1 MQIRLTY
8 LRVKKNQFKWI
19 QGEDQMNPEEA
30 KESAKSHL
38 LDYLNAKGI
47 NTSTTFSCLNPAHE
61 DKHPSM
67 SFDSRRNRCHCF
79 SCGVDYDIFD
89 VVSLETGL
97 TGKDLFEHVYKMFG
111 INVDYQN
118 HTSCTSS
125 KFIPQPESKT
135 KIDINKKSQ
144 NENRENLTEF
154 FEKCHAA
161 VEKTDYW
168 KKRGLSKA
176 TVDAYNLGYWEEK
189 RRFVIP
195 TGDFS
200 YNARATWEADK
211 KERYL
216 KPKGQFELFNLK
228 AIPLAEQPVFVVE
241 GEFDA
246 LSIIE
251 AGGIAV
257 ALGSSSNLRFIE
269 FLKSNRPKYP
279 LILALDNDEAGRAGE
294 AKLSEEL
301 TKIQVDFVDAD
312 ITFGFK
318 DANEA
323 LVKDR
328 ETFVQSVLNAK
339 NNVLNLLEE
348 KRQKEAEAYYQ
359 TAAVHGL
366 SDFIA
371 DIEKRHNKDC
381 VSTGFEN
388 LDDILDGGFYPGLY
402 IIGAISSLG
411 KTTFALQVADNAAK
425 KGQDVLVF
433 SLEMGKQELI
443 AKSISRLSF
452 QKCKSWG
459 SDLDFAT
466 TTRNLMN
473 GKSLNSKERVDFLNE
488 CIKGYSDYAGRI
500 FYHIGIGDIGVEK
513 IKSVIAR
520 HIRITGRKPLVIIDY
535 LQIIAPFDMR
545 ATDKQNTDK
554 AVVELKRASR
564 DYDVPIFAISSFNR
578 ENYTSPV
585 NIASFKESG
594 AIEYTSDVLMALQF
608 KGMDYLKK
616 EDGKYE
622 DEKSRTARIIQ
633 LRNEQEKNAEIPGKA
648 QELQLKILKNRN
660 GRKGGVDLEFHPM
673 FNCFEVPKK
682 KVENGGWIL
691 KSKK

>member
-1 MQIRLTY
+1 
-8 LRVKKNQFKWI
+8 
-19 QGEDQMNPEEA
+19 MNPEEA
-30 KESAKSHL
+30 KEYAKTNL
-38 LDYLNAKGI
+38 EAYLNAKGI
-47 NTSTTFSCLNPAHE
+47 NTTSNFSCLNPAHE
-61 DKHPSM
+61 DNHPSM

-89 VVSLETGL
+89 VVAIDTGL
-97 TGKDLFEHVYKMFG
+97 SGKELFNHVYSLYN
-111 INVDYQN
+111 ISVDYEKSKNQ
-118 HTSCTSS
+118 TSS
-125 KFIPQPESKT
+125 KSIPQPESAVMAAT
-135 KIDINKKSQ
+135 EIAINKKSQ
-144 NENRENLTEF
+144 NENRENLTDF

-189 RRFVIP
+189 CRFVIP
-195 TGDFS
+195 TGEFS

-216 KPKGQFELFNLK
+216 KPKGHFELFNLN
-228 AIPLAEQPVFVVE
+228 AIPLAQQPVFVVE

-301 TKIQVDFVDAD
+301 TKIQVEFVDAD
-312 ITFGFK
+312 ITLGFK

-323 LVKDR
+323 LVGDR
-328 ETFVQSVLNAK
+328 ETFIQTVLNAR
-339 NNVLNLLEE
+339 NNVLALLEE
-348 KRQKEAEAYYQ
+348 KRQKEEADYYQ
-359 TAAVHGL
+359 TSAVNGL

-388 LDDILDGGFYPGLY
+388 LDEILDGGFYPGLY

-452 QKCKSWG
+452 QKCKNWG
-459 SDLDFAT
+459 SDLNFAT

-513 IKSVIAR
+513 IKAVIAR

-535 LQIIAPFDMR
+535 LQIIAPFDIR

-616 EDGKYE
+616 DDGKYE

-682 KVENGGWIL
+682 IVENGGWTL
-691 KSKK
+691 KAKK

>member
-1 MQIRLTY
+1 
-8 LRVKKNQFKWI
+8 
-19 QGEDQMNPEEA
+19 MNPEEA
-30 KESAKSHL
+30 KKYAKTNL
-38 LDYLNAKGI
+38 EAYLNAKGI
-47 NTSTTFSCLNPAHE
+47 NTSSNFSCLNPAHE

-89 VVSLETGL
+89 VAAIDTGL
-97 TGKDLFEHVYKMFG
+97 SGKDLFNHVYSLYN
-111 INVDYQN
+111 ISVDYENSKNQ
-118 HTSCTSS
+118 TSS
-125 KFIPQPESKT
+125 KSIPQTESKT

-279 LILALDNDEAGRAGE
+279 LILALDNDEAGRAGK

-301 TKIQVDFVDAD
+301 TKIQIDFVDAD

-323 LVKDR
+323 LVEDR

-388 LDDILDGGFYPGLY
+388 LDELLDGGFYPGLY

-452 QKCKSWG
+452 QKCKNWG

-513 IKSVIAR
+513 IKAVIAR

-616 EDGKYE
+616 DDDKYE

-660 GRKGGVDLEFHPM
+660 GRKGGVDFEFHPM

-682 KVENGGWIL
+682 KLENGGW
-691 KSKK
+691 KVRERK

>member
-1 MQIRLTY
+1 
-8 LRVKKNQFKWI
+8 
-19 QGEDQMNPEEA
+19 MNPEEA
-30 KESAKSHL
+30 KEYAKTHL
-38 LDYLNAKGI
+38 LTYLNAKGI
-47 NTSTTFSCLNPAHE
+47 NTSTNFSCLNPFHE

-67 SFDSRRNRCHCF
+67 SFDQKRNRCHCF

-89 VVSLETGL
+89 IIANETGL
-97 TGKDLFEHVYKMFG
+97 NGKELFDYVYNKFG

-118 HTSCTSS
+118 YHSVKNSS
-125 KFIPQPESKT
+125 KYISHSESNT
-135 KIDINKKSQ
+135 KNNINLEQKKISKESFQ
-144 NENRENLTEF
+144 TF
-154 FEKCHAA
+154 FNKCHAN

-195 TGDFS
+195 TGEFS

-216 KPKGQFELFNLK
+216 KPKGQFELFNLQV
-228 AIPLAEQPVFVVE
+228 IPIAEQPVFIVE

-257 ALGSSSNLRFIE
+257 ALGSSNNLRFIE
-269 FLKSNRPKYP
+269 FLKTSKPKYP
-279 LILALDNDEAGRAGE
+279 LILALDNDEAGRVGE
-294 AKLSEEL
+294 EKLAEEL
-301 TKIQVDFVDAD
+301 TKIGVQYVQAD
-312 ITFGFK
+312 ITDQFK

-323 LVKDR
+323 LVYDR
-328 ETFVQSVLNAK
+328 ENFIKRIENTKNTVLE
-339 NNVLNLLEE
+339 LLEE
-348 KRQKEAEAYYQ
+348 KKKKEIEEYYK
-359 TAAVHGL
+359 TSATNEL
-366 SDFIA
+366 SKFIS
-371 DIEKRHNKDC
+371 DIENRRNKDC
-381 VSTGFEN
+381 VSTGFNN
-388 LDDILDGGFYPGLY
+388 LDEILDGGFYSGLY

-411 KTTFALQVADNAAK
+411 KTTFALQIADNVAK
-425 KGQDVLVF
+425 NGQDVLVF

-443 AKSISRLSF
+443 SKSISRLSF
-452 QKCKSWG
+452 AKCKAWG
-459 SDLDFAT
+459 TDYENAT

-473 GKSLNSKERVDFLNE
+473 GKAIETKVKIDFLNE
-488 CIKGYSDYAGRI
+488 CLKEYADYANRI

-513 IKSVIAR
+513 IKSVISR
-520 HIRITGRKPLVIIDY
+520 HIKITGRKPLVIIDY

-554 AVVELKRASR
+554 AVVELKRVSR
-564 DYDVPIFAISSFNR
+564 DYEIPIFAISSFNR

-608 KGMDYLKK
+608 KGMDYVKT
-616 EDGKYE
+616 DSGKYE

-633 LRNEQEKNAEIPGKA
+633 LREEQEKNAEIPGKP

-660 GRKGGVDLEFHPM
+660 GRKGGVEFNFYPM
-673 FNCFEVPKK
+673 FNCFEVPKPA
-682 KVENGGWIL
+682 NGGWTL

>member
-1 MQIRLTY
+1 
-8 LRVKKNQFKWI
+8 
-19 QGEDQMNPEEA
+19 MNPEEA

-47 NTSTTFSCLNPAHE
+47 NTSTNFSCLNPAHE

-89 VVSLETGL
+89 VVAIDTGL
-97 TGKDLFEHVYKMFG
+97 SGKELFNHVYSLYN
-111 INVDYQN
+111 ISVDYENSKNQ
-118 HTSCTSS
+118 TSS

-176 TVDAYNLGYWEEK
+176 TIDAYNLGYWEEK

-269 FLKSNRPKYP
+269 FLKTNRPKYP

-323 LVKDR
+323 LVEDR

-371 DIEKRHNKDC
+371 EIEKRHNKDC

-388 LDDILDGGFYPGLY
+388 LDEILDGGFYPGLY

-513 IKSVIAR
+513 IKAVIAR

-682 KVENGGWIL
+682 KVENGGWVL
-691 KSKK
+691 KAKK

>member
-1 MQIRLTY
+1 
-8 LRVKKNQFKWI
+8 
-19 QGEDQMNPEEA
+19 MNPEEA

-47 NTSTTFSCLNPAHE
+47 NTSTNFSCLNPSH
-61 DKHPSM
+61 DDRHPSM

-89 VVSLETGL
+89 VVGLETGL
-97 TGKDLFEHVYKMFG
+97 TGKELFDHVYKLYN
-111 INVDYQN
+111 ISVDYSDFNKNQN
-118 HTSCTSS
+118 TSKS
-125 KFIPQPESKT
+125 IPHPESKT

-144 NENRENLTEF
+144 NENREPLTDF
-154 FEKCHAA
+154 FAKCHAA

-168 KKRGLSKA
+168 KKRGLSKSI
-176 TVDAYNLGYWEEK
+176 VDAYNLGYWEEK
-189 RRFVIP
+189 KRFVIP
-195 TGDFS
+195 TGEFS

-246 LSIIE
+246 LSIIG

-279 LILALDNDEAGRAGE
+279 LILALDNDEAGKAGE
-294 AKLSEEL
+294 AKLSDEL
-301 TKIQVDFVDAD
+301 TKIQVEFIDAD
-312 ITFGFK
+312 ITGDFK

-323 LVKDR
+323 LIGDR
-328 ETFVQSVLNAK
+328 EVFIQNVMNAR
-339 NNVLNLLEE
+339 NNVLSLLEE
-348 KRQKEAEAYYQ
+348 KRQKEEQAYYQ
-359 TAAVHGL
+359 TSAVNGL
-366 SDFIA
+366 SEFIA
-371 DIEKRHNKDC
+371 DIEKRHNRDC

-388 LDDILDGGFYPGLY
+388 LDEILDGGFYPGLY

-452 QKCKSWG
+452 QKCKNWG

-488 CIKGYSDYAGRI
+488 CIKGYADYAGRI
-500 FYHIGIGDIGVEK
+500 YYHIGIGDIGVEK
-513 IKSVIAR
+513 IKAVIAR
-520 HIRITGRKPLVIIDY
+520 HIKITGRKPLVIIDY

-682 KVENGGWIL
+682 KVENGGWTL
-691 KSKK
+691 RTKK